1 MPRVA
6 LVVDDSMLIRH
17 TVCRLLET
25 HGFEVETAT
34 NGLEAM
40 ALLDSR
46 LPDLIVTDLQMPKMT
61 GRELITELKRR
72 NETKT
77 IPLVVISGRES
88 GFDGSE
94 PRADYCIHKDIDIQS
109 QLERAL
115 NDMRESAPAKTH
127 PATS

>member
-1 MPRVA
+1 MPPVA

-17 TVCRLLET
+17 TVCRLLEE

-34 NGLEAM
+34 NGLEAV

-72 NETKT
+72 SETRT

-88 GFDGSE
+88 GFNGGES
-94 PRADYCIHKDIDIQS
+94 RADYCIHKDIDIQS
-109 QLERAL
+109 QLEKAL
-115 NDMRESAPAKTH
+115 NAMRESGAAKTH
-127 PATS
+127 SARK

>member
-1 MPRVA
+1 MPPLA

-17 TVCRLLET
+17 TVCRLLEE

-34 NGLEAM
+34 NGLEAV

-72 NETKT
+72 TETRT

-88 GFDGSE
+88 GFDGRES
-94 PRADYCIHKDIDIQS
+94 RADYCIHKDIDIES
-109 QLERAL
+109 QLKKAL
-115 NDMRESAPAKTH
+115 NAMRESAAVRTH
-127 PATS
+127 SAGK